1 MLGQNIVNPRN
12 QWLAVI
18 WLAVIFFGSI
28 GGTFY
33 RTALA
38 SRTAGFGSPPMD
50 HFQQAMVSNAK
61 PAFLK

>member
-1 MLGQNIVNPRN
+1 MAGRD
-12 QWLAVI
+12 
-18 WLAVIFFGSI
+18 FFGSI

-61 PAFLK
+61 ANMVAA